1 MGAKPQGCYEFRIE
15 IVEPISKSTL
25 AGVRKAINH
34 IEKETGRKCS
44 SRHEGLKVILVSDG
58 GDVDAA
64 LAIGRLLRENK
75 AHVSIPHN
83 HQCNSSCVF
92 LIAGAVTRLIVGEV
106 GIHRPYF
113 AELSM
118 DVPVATIR
126 NVREEQVKKIR
137 SFLDE
142 MDIAPQLL
150 DAMLS
155 VPPSEVRY
163 LSKPELQF
171 YRLSITDP
179 THEEAGAAMFA
190 EVLGISTAE
199 WRRRQ
204 AQANQECAYLFKS
217 ETMTQYFACQD
228 KIKFAPAGR

>member
-1 MGAKPQGCYEFRIE
+1 MGTKPQACREFNIE
-15 IVEPISKSTL
+15 IVERISKGTL
-25 AGVRKAINH
+25 AGVRKAIKH

-44 SRHEGLKVILVSDG
+44 SRHEGLNVTLVSDG

-75 AHVSIPHN
+75 AHVIIPRA

-92 LIAGAVTRLIVGEV
+92 LIAGAVERLISGKV

-113 AELSM
+113 AELSI

-126 NVREEQVKKIR
+126 KAREERVKKIR

-163 LSKPELQF
+163 LTESELKL

-179 THEEAGAAMFA
+179 TQDEANAAMFA

-204 AQANQECAYLFKS
+204 ARADQECAYLFNS
-217 ETMTQYFACQD
+217 EAMAQYLECQRE
-228 KIKFAPAGR
+228 IEFAPPSK